1 MSDQDLTPEG
11 TNNEATSEPAVPDVP
26 QDQPE
31 VPVTSEPAQA
41 SDPINVPAA
50 EPQTEAAA
58 QTAPEPK
65 PTTPAVKKTAAKAAK
80 KNAAKKAK
88 QQRTRKVTVG
98 QVLTGLLVVALA
110 VGLGLFGQR
119 VTVPIPEVLAM
130 GTDVSVDAA
139 SAALICPTPVA
150 EAKQP
155 KDQGNQELS
164 NAGNNKTED
173 GSISQDDTGE
183 TTGDQDAAEATDQGA
198 GDAEEDDK
206 PADDF
211 DADQGTT
218 KNTVQTA
225 LLGRGGEVSYLDL
238 GVPTDTQNTEESGQP
253 FEPQVIDPVSALEPS
268 AQSTMTGFNSGL
280 AISTVARALTDP
292 AKGQF
297 TAATQSSVTSE
308 GDALGIAAATCGTAA
323 TEHWLVGGGTSLGT
337 SSKLV
342 VQNPGLTAATV
353 TLTVWGPGGRVPLS
367 GLETL
372 LVPAGKQ
379 VSVFL
384 EGIAAEQRRTAVHV
398 SSTGSLV
405 SAYLQVNTLDGITA
419 KGIDYVTPGSA
430 PARVQVMTGVT
441 LTGGEE
447 TTGEPSVVRI
457 VSPDFTEIVNLGDE
471 TAEEAADVGTEVI
484 GTAAISLLGPD
495 GRFALFGADQI
506 DLTAGA
512 VTDVELTGVPAGNYT
527 VVIESE
533 VPIIAAT
540 RVSVEGTQDP
550 ERPLFGIPQ
559 DFAWI
564 HSSDVLSGPEQGTE
578 GGPADGRVAA
588 MDELLDQTALQPRS
602 ASSVIAT
609 IADLES
615 KVVLAALPNV
625 TDTADLPEALA
636 KIPHVYATDAQAE
649 SEQETAEEQALREAW
664 VADQRVAITTYSE
677 AGAVLEQREITLAVG
692 QTLELDMTDLGG
704 DQVHAVL
711 VEPQQ
716 DAIIDWAVVTT
727 SSDLNAA
734 IGVLRPVVAEDE
746 PMEVRVTRSLSV
758 GIK

>member
-11 TNNEATSEPAVPDVP
+11 TNNEATSEPAVPDVS
-26 QDQPE
+26 QDQPDAPE
-31 VPVTSEPAQA
+31 ISEPAQA
-41 SDPINVPAA
+41 SATTNVPAA

-58 QTAPEPK
+58 KTAPEPK
-65 PTTPAVKKTAAKAAK
+65 PTPPAAKKSAAKMAK
-80 KNAAKKAK
+80 KNATKNAK

-155 KDQGNQELS
+155 KGQDNQELS

-173 GSISQDDTGE
+173 GSISQD
-183 TTGDQDAAEATDQGA
+183 AAEATDQGA
-198 GDAEEDDK
+198 GDAGEEAEEDAK

-238 GVPTDTQNTEESGQP
+238 GVPTDIQSTEESDQP

-441 LTGGEE
+441 LTGSEG

-471 TAEEAADVGTEVI
+471 TAEEAADVGTQVI
-484 GTAAISLLGPD
+484 GTAAISLLGPE

-527 VVIESE
+527 VVIDSE

-540 RVSVEGTQDP
+540 RVSIEGTQDP

-578 GGPADGRVAA
+578 GGPADGQVAA

-602 ASSVIAT
+602 VSSVVAT

-625 TDTADLPEALA
+625 TDTADLPAALA

-677 AGAVLEQREITLAVG
+677 AGAVLEQREIKLAVG
-692 QTLELDMTDLGG
+692 QTLELEMTDLGG